1 MQVGATRT
9 LFKSLSTIKHPSP
22 LPRQQAVRRSTRAI
36 MVSSASGVVLP
47 RGVEPLPATDQ
58 HELER
63 VVASLKAKAPQWV
76 GLPPPT
82 RASLLRACL
91 PTLLATVPGA
101 AAAGEAAKGSYGSG
115 RAEEALNWTPIAIC
129 LRELAEAMEAGGAP
143 PTLGSRR
150 RPDGQWV
157 VDVFPSGLERL
168 LNAGF
173 RGSVWV
179 TPGQEP
185 TQGAL
190 YARKAAGVPG
200 PDAGVALVLGAGNQ
214 VSVAACDILHKLVV
228 DDQVVVCKMNPVN
241 EYMGPFVAA
250 ALAPLVQAGYV
261 AVVYGGGEVGRA
273 LCTHPDVDSIHLTGA
288 AATYDAIVWQG
299 KPKVG
304 DPPCTKHVGAEL
316 GCVTPYII
324 TPGPWTDAEL
334 AYHADTVASA
344 LILNAGHNC
353 LKVELV
359 VTDAAW
365 ELRPKFLDALRAKLA
380 ACPRRVAY
388 YPTSDEKF
396 QAFRER
402 FPEGVEELGLESGP
416 GTSPWL
422 FKAGQSVDSVDAQHE
437 NWCGVLQEVALEGT
451 GGDPA
456 AFLRAAVEFANER
469 VWGTLSAGLIIHPAT
484 KAAHSEAFDAAV
496 AELRYGAIAINCPT
510 TMCFV
515 NTCLPWGGYPGS
527 TPQDIGSGN
536 CYVHNTKLIDHPQ
549 KGVLEAPW
557 TVRPKP
563 FWATQ
568 NPSLE
573 GMAPAA
579 LKFFAYPTVWNMI
592 KVIWK
597 TLV

>member
-1 MQVGATRT
+1 M
-9 LFKSLSTIKHPSP
+9 
-22 LPRQQAVRRSTRAI
+22 
-36 MVSSASGVVLP
+36 
-47 RGVEPLPATDQ
+47 EPLPATDQ

-63 VVASLKAKAPQWV
+63 VVASLKAKAPEWV
-76 GLPPPT
+76 GLPPST

-200 PDAGVALVLGAGNQ
+200 ADPGVALVLGAGNQ

-299 KPKVG
+299 KPKVLCVFLFFLG
-304 DPPCTKHVGAEL
+304 GGGRWEANAFNGSCTM
-316 GCVTPYII
+316 
-324 TPGPWTDAEL
+324 
-334 AYHADTVASA
+334 HAW
-344 LILNAGHNC
+344 C
-353 LKVELV
+353 
-359 VTDAAW
+359 
-365 ELRPKFLDALRAKLA
+365 LRACIA
-380 ACPRRVAY
+380 A
-388 YPTSDEKF
+388 
-396 QAFRER
+396 
-402 FPEGVEELGLESGP
+402 GP
-416 GTSPWL
+416 G
-422 FKAGQSVDSVDAQHE
+422 
-437 NWCGVLQEVALEGT
+437 
-451 GGDPA
+451 
-456 AFLRAAVEFANER
+456 R
-469 VWGTLSAGLIIHPAT
+469 
-484 KAAHSEAFDAAV
+484 SE
-496 AELRYGAIAINCPT
+496 
-510 TMCFV
+510 
-515 NTCLPWGGYPGS
+515 
-527 TPQDIGSGN
+527 
-536 CYVHNTKLIDHPQ
+536 
-549 KGVLEAPW
+549 
-557 TVRPKP
+557 
-563 FWATQ
+563 
-568 NPSLE
+568 
-573 GMAPAA
+573 
-579 LKFFAYPTVWNMI
+579 
-592 KVIWK
+592 
-597 TLV
+597 